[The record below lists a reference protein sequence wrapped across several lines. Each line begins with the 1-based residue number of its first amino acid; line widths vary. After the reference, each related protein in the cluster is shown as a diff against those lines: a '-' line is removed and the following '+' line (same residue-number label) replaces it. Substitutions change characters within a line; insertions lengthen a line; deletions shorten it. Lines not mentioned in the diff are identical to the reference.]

1 MKKTKRITALL
12 MAMLLMCSAFATGIT
27 VKAAEYTNTTDKQI
41 ETNTENKESE
51 YSEEEKKLNE
61 ETISEDDSS
70 NSTENQD
77 DAISDEAGEEQITEE
92 NATSGLINYLG
103 VDKPYL
109 TSPDTQKIVVSYGDG
124 TEEITEAKIV
134 YQKADG
140 TVYEEQMTERQSELF
155 LFEHTFNGED
165 KGIYTVVRFLCV
177 ENGVEKSV
185 ELEDI
190 GIKAQFG
197 VDEKYPG
204 YDAGNGTVSADD
216 IEISVVDAQSNEEGK
231 KIEGNV
237 EEAISNT
244 AEEVA
249 TYSNETDENAIST
262 YSAKSNVVVVL
273 DPGHGGSDSGALG
286 YGLQEKDLTLKI
298 AKYCKE
304 ELEQYPG
311 VTVYMT
317 REDDRYLGDKPGDAA
332 SDLANR
338 VNKAAEWGADLLV
351 SIHINAGG
359 GTGVEVYYPNSNYN
373 TEIGSQ
379 GEDVAAKIQKE
390 LVALGLRDRGIKFK
404 TVNYDQYPDGS
415 LEDYYGIIRRSKYAG
430 FPGIIVEHA
439 FIDNATDAE
448 KLKSESFLKQCGMA
462 DATGI
467 ANHFGLSKYR
477 SVQVQSKN
485 DFKGTA
491 NIVVAGCGISAK
503 VAVWNENS
511 TSAKKWYTLDNGSG
525 TISFKKSDFG
535 NASGNYYVEVYDSNK
550 TQKLCDTSFRV
561 SGDTSVNIKSA
572 SVDNK
577 EITYTLTAEF
587 ADMPDEVEKVT
598 FPVWTADQS
607 DLKWIDA
614 KQTKKGVWT
623 AEVSVS
629 DYKKTGK
636 YNVDSYAVLADG
648 TKQYLG
654 NADFNVSDTNMSVS
668 VENYQKDRGTFD
680 VVINNIKTVSGV
692 QKIQVPVWCEDGQ
705 KDLIW
710 HTAEKQSDGSYKA
723 TISVADHNY
732 LAGDYNIH
740 VYFTANNGV
749 LKTYVAQNLTVSRPS
764 IGISGEADSNEEK
777 TYTLNVTNVGLSG
790 HMTGVTFAVWSDK
803 NGQDDL
809 VWYTGEKK
817 STDYYTAVADIA
829 KNHKTAGE
837 YHLHVYGITANGA
850 KTFIGETTFE
860 VTEPEMTVKVS
871 NYQKNKGT
879 FDVIISDI
887 KAPAGISKIQVPVWA
902 ADGQKDLVWHTAEKQ
917 SDGSYK
923 ATVNIADH
931 DYLIGDYNIHVYLY
945 TNNGLLKTYVSPT
958 FNVEMPD
965 VDINAKDSDG
975 TESTYNL
982 KMTGAGTVKNV
993 KRVRFAVWS
1002 EKNGQDDLVW
1012 YEGTKSTS
1020 SQWTA
1025 VANITKNH
1033 KTAGAYQL
1041 HVYAITVDG
1050 KSHFMGKTTF
1060 EVTEPSMKVTV
1071 ENYQKDKGTFDVVV
1085 RDIKTLAGVSQVQVP
1100 VWVADGQK
1108 DLVWHTAKKQNDG
1121 SYKVTINIADHDYL
1135 IGNYNIHVYLRTK
1148 NGVLKTYVTDGLNV
1162 SMPNVDITA
1171 KDKDGTE
1178 NTYDLKITSTGIVK
1192 NVQRVRF
1199 AVWSEMNGQDDL
1211 VWYEGTKGTSGQWAA
1226 AANIAKNH
1234 KTAGTYQLHVYAVT
1248 TDGKSHFMG
1257 KTTFKVTE
1265 PSMSVSVENYQ
1276 KDKGT
1281 FDVVVRDV
1289 KTPAGVSQVQ
1299 VPVWVADGQKDLVW
1313 HTAEKQNDGSYKATI
1328 DIADHDY
1335 LIGNYNIHVYLRTKN
1350 GVLKTYV
1357 TDGLNVTMPEV
1368 TMKATDKDGTEKN
1381 YELNVSNTN
1390 YLENVQRIRFAVW
1403 SEKNG
1408 QDDLVWYEGTKK
1420 SSSQWMATADI
1431 ANNHKTAGTYQ
1442 MHIYAVLSNG
1452 KSTFLGKTTF
1462 DVSEPELKV
1471 NVTNYQVNDGTF
1483 DVIIKDIK
1491 SLSGVKQIRVPVWCA
1506 TNQSDIYWYAATKQ
1520 SDGTYKA
1527 TVSVANHKNATG
1539 EYKIHVYLTAGNNI
1553 QKIVEAPNQTVEELG
1568 YYSIMGSSSVTADQL
1583 VRYYK
1588 SSNNRYPATDLAK
1601 GGAATLEQFCQIYYE
1616 EAKAEG
1622 VRVEVAFAQAMKETG
1637 WLKFGGIVKIDQ
1649 YNYAGIG
1656 ALDGNATGNCASF
1669 PNVRT
1674 GVRAQIQH
1682 LKAYACTEG
1691 LNNACVDPRF
1701 HLVARGA
1708 APYVEWLGI
1717 KENPAGV
1724 GWASAKNY
1732 GYDIVGMIK
1741 TLKSK

>member
-1 MKKTKRITALL
+1 MKKIKRITALTIAL
-12 MAMLLMCSAFATGIT
+12 LLMCSTFVTDID
-27 VKAAEYTNTTDKQI
+27 VRAAENTDITGNYI
-41 ETNTENKESE
+41 ETNAEDEQTE
-51 YSEEEKKLNE
+51 YSDENDLSKEENV
-61 ETISEDDSS
+61 TEDESHDSTK
-70 NSTENQD
+70 NQGEVAEDEN
-77 DAISDEAGEEQITEE
+77 GEEQTTDE
-92 NATSGLINYLG
+92 NISSGLINYLG

-109 TSPDTQKIVVSYGDG
+109 TSPDTQNIVVSYGDG

-140 TVYEEQMTERQSELF
+140 TVYEEQMTERKSELF
-155 LFEHTFNGED
+155 LFQHTFNSED
-165 KGIYTVVRFLCV
+165 KGVYTVVRFLCV
-177 ENGVEKSV
+177 ENGVEKSI
-185 ELEDI
+185 ELEAI

-204 YDAGNGTVSADD
+204 YQTGDEAANTEDV
-216 IEISVVDAQSNEEGK
+216 EISVVDAQSNEESK

-237 EEAISNT
+237 EEAIADTVDAVGTSND
-244 AEEVA
+244 
-249 TYSNETDENAIST
+249 SNDIST

-273 DPGHGGSDSGALG
+273 DPGHGGSDSGAVG

-298 AKYCKE
+298 AQYCKE

-311 VTVYMT
+311 ITVYMT
-317 REDDRYLGDKPGDAA
+317 REDDRYLGNSVGDTA
-332 SDLANR
+332 SDLENR

-359 GTGVEVYYPNSNYN
+359 GTGAEVYYPNSNYN
-373 TEIGSQ
+373 SEIGSQ

-439 FIDNATDAE
+439 FIDNETDAE
-448 KLKSESFLKQCGMA
+448 KLKSESFLKQCGVA

-491 NIVVAGCGISAK
+491 DIVVAGCGTSAK
-503 VAVWNENS
+503 VAVWNENN
-511 TSAKKWYTLDNGSG
+511 TSSKKWYTLDAGSG

-535 NASGNYYVEVYDSNK
+535 NASGNYYVEVYDSSK

-561 SGDTSVNIKSA
+561 SGDTSVKLKSLSA
-572 SVDNK
+572 DNK

-598 FPVWTADQS
+598 FPVWTSDQS

-614 KQTKKGVWT
+614 KQTKKGVWM
-623 AEVSVS
+623 AEVSIS

-636 YNVDSYAVLADG
+636 YNVDAYAVLEDG

-654 NADFNVSDTNMSVS
+654 NADFNVSDTSMSVS
-668 VENYQKDRGTFD
+668 VENYKKDRGTFD

-710 HTAEKQSDGSYKA
+710 YTAEKQSDGSYKT

-740 VYFTANNGV
+740 VYFTSNNGV

-764 IGISGEADSNEEK
+764 IEISGKADSNEEK
-777 TYTLNVTNVGLSG
+777 TYTLNVANVGLAG
-790 HMTGVTFAVWSDK
+790 HMTGVTFAVWSEK

-809 VWYTGEKK
+809 VWYTGKKK
-817 STDYYTAVADIA
+817 STDCYTAIADIT

-837 YHLHVYGITANGA
+837 YHLHAYGITANGKKA
-850 KTFIGETTFE
+850 FIGETTFE

-902 ADGQKDLVWHTAEKQ
+902 AEGQKDLVWHTAEKQ

-945 TNNGLLKTYVSPT
+945 TNNGLLKTYVAPV
-958 FNVEMPD
+958 FNVTMPD
-965 VDINAKDSDG
+965 VDISAKDSDG
-975 TESTYNL
+975 TESTFNL
-982 KMTGAGTVKNV
+982 KMTGTGTVKNV

-1012 YEGTKSTS
+1012 YEGTKGTLG
-1020 SQWTA
+1020 QWTA
-1025 VANITKNH
+1025 VANIAKNH
-1033 KTAGAYQL
+1033 KTAGTYQL
-1041 HVYAITVDG
+1041 HVYAVTADG

-1060 EVTEPSMKVTV
+1060 EVTEPSMKVSV

-1085 RDIKTLAGVSQVQVP
+1085 RDIKT
-1100 VWVADGQK
+1100 
-1108 DLVWHTAKKQNDG
+1108 
-1121 SYKVTINIADHDYL
+1121 
-1135 IGNYNIHVYLRTK
+1135 
-1148 NGVLKTYVTDGLNV
+1148 
-1162 SMPNVDITA
+1162 
-1171 KDKDGTE
+1171 
-1178 NTYDLKITSTGIVK
+1178 
-1192 NVQRVRF
+1192 
-1199 AVWSEMNGQDDL
+1199 
-1211 VWYEGTKGTSGQWAA
+1211 
-1226 AANIAKNH
+1226 
-1234 KTAGTYQLHVYAVT
+1234 
-1248 TDGKSHFMG
+1248 
-1257 KTTFKVTE
+1257 
-1265 PSMSVSVENYQ
+1265 
-1276 KDKGT
+1276 
-1281 FDVVVRDV
+1281 
-1289 KTPAGVSQVQ
+1289 PAGVSQVQ
-1299 VPVWVADGQKDLVW
+1299 VPVWAADGQKDLVW
-1313 HTAEKQNDGSYKATI
+1313 HTAEKQNDGSYKVTVN
-1328 DIADHDY
+1328 IADHDY

-1368 TMKATDKDGTEKN
+1368 TMKATDKDGMEKN
-1381 YELNVSNTN
+1381 YELDVSNTH
-1390 YLENVQRIRFAVW
+1390 YVENVQRIRFAVW

-1420 SSSQWMATADI
+1420 SSSQWTATADI

-1442 MHIYAVLSNG
+1442 MHVYAVLNNG

-1483 DVIIKDIK
+1483 DVIVKDIK
-1491 SLSGVKQIRVPVWCA
+1491 SLSGVKQIRIPVWCA
-1506 TNQSDIYWYAATKQ
+1506 TDQSDIYWYTATKQ

-1527 TVSVANHKNATG
+1527 VVSIANHKNATG
-1539 EYKIHVYLTAGNNI
+1539 VYKIHVYLTAGNNI
-1553 QKIVEAPNQTVEELG
+1553 QKIVEAPNQTVEESE

-1588 SSNNRYPATDLAK
+1588 SSNSTYPATDLAK

-1649 YNYAGIG
+1649 YNYAGLG

-1682 LKAYACTEG
+1682 LKAYGCTEK

-1701 HLVARGA
+1701 HLVTRGV